1 MFAPHG
7 RDLTAEDF
15 DRAFAVASFLHARRD
30 VATSIVLRSIAQLEA
45 ARGTQDKRDY
55 YHARHSAAAVS
66 RPYKLRLT
74 ATHLLQR
81 LVLEESERYER
92 IGERDGSASER
103 DLRVRY
109 AKQLVLLSMGRNT
122 FYGTLAVS
130 RILYDY
136 STREAMDLYAALHD
150 DDGMKEPYYY
160 RSRRQRL
167 LDALAERFD
176 SRLQFERVSRGER
189 RLLAVVDDDASA
201 QLVEALEM
209 LAPWRVT
216 CAACGGADDSADDIT
231 RLHKLFDP
239 RCFSALTAGL
249 RMPPPAARLR
259 VPRFSCAPSVKTV
272 ATATA

>member
-1 MFAPHG
+1 
-7 RDLTAEDF
+7 
-15 DRAFAVASFLHARRD
+15 
-30 VATSIVLRSIAQLEA
+30 IVLRSIAQLEA

-201 QLVEALEM
+201 QLV
-209 LAPWRVT
+209 
-216 CAACGGADDSADDIT
+216 
-231 RLHKLFDP
+231 
-239 RCFSALTAGL
+239 
-249 RMPPPAARLR
+249 
-259 VPRFSCAPSVKTV
+259 
-272 ATATA
+272 